1 VPITP
6 TADLSAELA
15 AVQQLIRDHSPLPA
29 DKTEQIIRAR
39 FDAIPNRLA
48 FALGHWPLATSRV
61 LDVGCSYGNT
71 LAFFGRGSVGVDN
84 MREHVEFCQALGLE
98 AVELDVD
105 ESLGALP
112 DAGFDFIWVSD
123 ILEHLDAPRLLLR
136 RLAAK
141 LRPGGR
147 LLVYM
152 TSLPRSRVVRAL
164 LRRRGPVAFDAQT
177 HYYQFTRETAEFIV
191 ERAGY
196 RVTHVAVP
204 LLDGR
209 LRALTPF
216 GRQQAPTLIL
226 EATPDAETLRLTE
239 EAERKN
245 KQR

>member
-1 VPITP
+1 MASSDMT
-6 TADLSAELA
+6 AELA
-15 AVQQLIRDHSPLPA
+15 AILQRIRERSPLPPE
-29 DKTEQIIRAR
+29 KTEQIIRAR
-39 FDAIPNRLA
+39 FDAIPNRLS
-48 FALGHWPLATSRV
+48 FAMGHWPLATSRV

-71 LAFFGRGSVGVDN
+71 LAFFGPGSVGVYN
-84 MREHVEFCQALGLE
+84 MHEQVEFCRALGLE

-105 ESLGALP
+105 ESLAELP

-136 RLAAK
+136 RLAPK

-152 TSLPRSRVVRAL
+152 TSLPRNRVVRGL
-164 LRRRGPVAFDAQT
+164 LRRRGPVAFDART
-177 HYYQFTRETAEFIV
+177 HYYQFTRETAEFII

-196 RVTHVAVP
+196 RVTDVAVP

-209 LRALTPF
+209 LRPLTPLA
-216 GRQQAPTLIL
+216 RRQAPTLIL
-226 EATPDAETLRLTE
+226 EATPDPDAQRIME